1 MVNSTGFLNFYF
13 DCIHR
18 STIYYAVDLG
28 VLNGFDSYETF
39 DSVHVFDSSKKASLA
54 FPCTSTTTAQSG
66 TLLYFYDHFD
76 SNGNNIISFKHD
88 SKVYYLCY
96 KNNSIQITNNKNQ
109 NVVLIE
115 LDSEH
120 SFDSGVYLYF
130 KRSNLEI
137 YDKCPSFY
145 NSQKMV
151 GYWNTSVFAD
161 KLFIKTYRNHLSSNG
176 VSLNTIQLFCK
187 NAYLLKS
194 SISNSDTCFSF
205 NTSLNLYEKPFKT
218 LVKYLPSFYKLNLY
232 PSLSLSDGLE
242 KKPYIVNKP
251 MILFASRNYSVY
263 NFFRRSISSYIDGFS
278 DGQANFWLGLEYLNK
293 LTSLYSYNLRI
304 VATTTNHTNLIE
316 EYSSFRVGNLSE
328 NFRLTLGKLISG
340 KNGYFTVYNNTDFST
355 IDFGNKKL
363 AKKYSA
369 GYWHTENKTYC
380 FSCVDKLNL
389 RISSTIVNLSYGRNI
404 QIFTTKMFLFLN

>member
-1 MVNSTGFLNFYF
+1 
-13 DCIHR
+13 
-18 STIYYAVDLG
+18 
-28 VLNGFDSYETF
+28 
-39 DSVHVFDSSKKASLA
+39 
-54 FPCTSTTTAQSG
+54 
-66 TLLYFYDHFD
+66 
-76 SNGNNIISFKHD
+76 
-88 SKVYYLCY
+88 
-96 KNNSIQITNNKNQ
+96 
-109 NVVLIE
+109 
-115 LDSEH
+115 
-120 SFDSGVYLYF
+120 
-130 KRSNLEI
+130 
-137 YDKCPSFY
+137 
-145 NSQKMV
+145 
-151 GYWNTSVFAD
+151 
-161 KLFIKTYRNHLSSNG
+161 
-176 VSLNTIQLFCK
+176 
-187 NAYLLKS
+187 
-194 SISNSDTCFSF
+194 
-205 NTSLNLYEKPFKT
+205 
-218 LVKYLPSFYKLNLY
+218 
-232 PSLSLSDGLE
+232 
-242 KKPYIVNKP
+242 